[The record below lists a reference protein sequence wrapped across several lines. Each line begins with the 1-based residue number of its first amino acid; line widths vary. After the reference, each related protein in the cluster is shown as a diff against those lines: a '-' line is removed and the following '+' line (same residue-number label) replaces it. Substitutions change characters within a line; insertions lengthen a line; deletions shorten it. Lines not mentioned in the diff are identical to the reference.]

1 MTRIGAYAAKTRLLE
16 LLERVKK
23 GERIVI
29 TKHGRPVAELAP
41 VDAADVAPVR
51 QSLAAIR
58 RVRKSLA
65 RRGVTTSNILRRG
78 ESLRDLAS
86 EGHRR

>member
-1 MTRIGAYAAKTRLLE
+1 MIRIGANVAKARLLE
-16 LLERVKK
+16 LLERVQE

-29 TKHGRPVAELAP
+29 TKHGRPVAELAL
-41 VDAADVAPVR
+41 VDAADVAPFR
-51 QSLAAIR
+51 QSLAEIR

-65 RRGVTTSNILRRG
+65 RRGITTSNILRRG
-78 ESLRDLAS
+78 ESLRDLAT

>member
-1 MTRIGAYAAKTRLLE
+1 MTRIGAYAAKTRLPE
-16 LLERVKK
+16 LLERVEK

-41 VDAADVAPVR
+41 FDAADVAPVR
-51 QSLAAIR
+51 QSLAEIR

-65 RRGVTTSNILRRG
+65 RRGVTTSSILRRG
-78 ESLRDLAS
+78 ESLRDLAR

>member
-1 MTRIGAYAAKTRLLE
+1 MTRIDASTIKTRLSE
-16 LLERVKK
+16 LLDRVEQ

-41 VDAADVAPVR
+41 FDAADVAPVH
-51 QSLAAIR
+51 QSLAEIR

-65 RRGVTTSNILRRG
+65 RRGVTTSSILRRG
-78 ESLRDLAS
+78 ESLRDLAR